1 MKSLQRERNLKEI
14 SDRNQRKGWGKIFSE
29 PTEES
34 KAQVDTSFTVDLSN
48 STPSNRITHK
58 FARVNPFAFDYL
70 QNKETIDVDAVTF
83 VFNFDQKKRRV
94 FAPGSPVQK

>member
-1 MKSLQRERNLKEI
+1 MKNLQRERNLKEI

-34 KAQVDTSFTVDLSN
+34 KTQVATSVTVDLSN
-48 STPSNRITHK
+48 STPSTRITHK
-58 FARVNPFAFDYL
+58 FARVKLFPLDYAENL
-70 QNKETIDVDAVTF
+70 EAIDVDAVHF
-83 VFNFDQKKRRV
+83 VFNFNQKKRRV